1 MLSLIDTMKNK
12 YFIILLTT
20 IFALASCSFTSNS
33 FNESDKDQLLLQL
46 VSYILDE
53 GHYVEKDLD
62 DDFSTKAFDTYI
74 DMIDPYKRYF
84 YNSDINKFKEYEYLI
99 DDQFKNSDLTFF
111 NLTHETLLKRIKESK
126 EIYTELFS
134 SPFNYEVDEVLI
146 VSSDE
151 SFVSTREELKDRW
164 RKTFKYYTLNNLND
178 LLTENDSVKSLVNN
192 NINFNVVIK
201 EYEEKSRNS
210 SLEFCNEIYQY
221 YSDRSRQEWFSDYVN
236 AIVYQFDPHTFYFNA
251 DEKEDFDVDMSG
263 NYAGIGARLQQK
275 MDKISVVELISG
287 GPAWRQNK
295 LEVGDILLKVRQ
307 EDEENSVSIVGMR
320 IKDAVKLIKGP
331 IESSVILTIKK
342 VDGQIVDLKI
352 PRDIVQM
359 EETYAKSS
367 IVERLDSKYGLINLP
382 KFYFDFD
389 DYSERNAASDIKKE
403 IIRLKEEGI
412 EGLILDLRNNGGG
425 GLKPAVDM
433 AGLFIEEG
441 PIVQVQS
448 FEKKKQILKD
458 RDRSIV
464 WDGPLVI
471 LVNELSASSSEI
483 LAAAMQDYKRAII
496 IGSKQT
502 YGKGTVQNVLDLN
515 KMIRSNT
522 NGDMGAFKFTIQKY
536 YRINGGS
543 VQLEGVKSDIV
554 IPNRYS
560 YIDFGEKEQDNPL
573 EWDEITPVEFTPW
586 SSNFDYSSAIQKSKL
601 RIKSNEYL
609 KLIDENAK
617 WIKSIRDIEEFS
629 LNYFNYT
636 DKIKAD
642 ELTSK
647 SFDKLKDFKT
657 NLEFKS
663 LPYEVMLFE
672 KDSTLKLKRTRW
684 HKNLAKD
691 LYIDEALNVLSDLK
705 ISNNNI

>member
-1 MLSLIDTMKNK
+1 MKNK

-33 FNESDKDQLLLQL
+33 SKESDKDQKILQL

-53 GHYVEKDLD
+53 GHYVDKELD
-62 DDFSTKAFDTYI
+62 DEFSSKVFQTYI
-74 DMIDPYKRYF
+74 EMIDPYKRYF
-84 YNSDINKFKEYEYLI
+84 YKSDIDRFKEFEYLI
-99 DDQFKNSDLTFF
+99 DDQFKSSDLTFF

-126 EIYTELFS
+126 EIYTSVFS
-134 SPFNYEVDEVLI
+134 SPFNYKVDEFLTVSTDEDF
-146 VSSDE
+146 VSSK
-151 SFVSTREELKDRW
+151 SELTDRW

-178 LLTENDSVKSLVNN
+178 LLTENDSINSLVKNN
-192 NINFNVVIK
+192 QDFNFIIK
-201 EYEEKSRNS
+201 DFEEKSRAS
-210 SLEFCNEIYQY
+210 SLEFCNEVYQY
-221 YSDRSRQEWFSDYVN
+221 YSDRSRQEWFSEYVN
-236 AIVYQFDPHTFYFNA
+236 SIVYQFDPHTFYFNP
-251 DEKEDFDVDMSG
+251 DDKEDFDVDMSG

-287 GPAWRQNK
+287 GPAWRQNE

-307 EDEENSVSIVGMR
+307 TDQETPVSIVGMR

-342 VDGQIVDLKI
+342 VDGQIVDLQI
-352 PRDIVQM
+352 PRDIVQL

-367 IVERLDSKYGLINLP
+367 IVERSNSKYGLINLP
-382 KFYFDFD
+382 KFYFDFE

-403 IIRLKEEGI
+403 IIRLKEQGI

-448 FEKKKQILKD
+448 FEKKKEILKD

-464 WDGPLVI
+464 WEGPLVI
-471 LVNELSASSSEI
+471 LVNEFSASSSEI
-483 LAAAMQDYKRAII
+483 LAAAMQDYERAII
-496 IGSKQT
+496 IGSNQT
-502 YGKGTVQNVLDLN
+502 YGKGTVQNVVDLN
-515 KMIRSNT
+515 RMIRSNT

-573 EWDEITPVEFTPW
+573 EWDKITPVDYTPW
-586 SSNFDYSSAIQKSKL
+586 TSNFDYPSAIQKSKI
-601 RIKSNEYL
+601 RIESNEYL
-609 KLIDENAK
+609 KLIDSNAK
-617 WIKSIRDIEEFS
+617 WIKTVRDTEDFS
-629 LNYFNYT
+629 LNYFTYS

-642 ELTSK
+642 ELTAK
-647 SFDKLKDFKT
+647 SFDKLKDFNT
-657 NLEFKS
+657 DLEFKS
-663 LPYEVMLFE
+663 LPYEIMLFE
-672 KDSTLKLKRTRW
+672 KDSTLKLKRNRW
-684 HKNLAKD
+684 HKNLSKD
-691 LYIDEALNVLSDLK
+691 LYIDEALNVLTDLK
-705 ISNNNI
+705 ISYNNLD

>member
-1 MLSLIDTMKNK
+1 MKNK

-33 FNESDKDQLLLQL
+33 SKESDKDQKILQL

-53 GHYVEKDLD
+53 GHYVDKELD
-62 DDFSTKAFDTYI
+62 DEFSSKVFQTYI
-74 DMIDPYKRYF
+74 EMIDPYKRYF
-84 YNSDINKFKEYEYLI
+84 YKSDIDRFKEFEYLI
-99 DDQFKNSDLTFF
+99 DDQFKSSDLTFF

-126 EIYTELFS
+126 EIYTSVFS
-134 SPFNYEVDEVLI
+134 SPFNYKVDESLT
-146 VSSDE
+146 
-151 SFVSTREELKDRW
+151 VSTDEDFVTSKSELTDRW

-178 LLTENDSVKSLVNN
+178 LLTENDSINSLVKNN
-192 NINFNVVIK
+192 QDFNFIIK
-201 EYEEKSRNS
+201 DFEEKSRAS
-210 SLEFCNEIYQY
+210 SLELCNEVYQY
-221 YSDRSRQEWFSDYVN
+221 YSDRSRQEWFSEYVN
-236 AIVYQFDPHTFYFNA
+236 SIVYQFDPHTFYFNP
-251 DEKEDFDVDMSG
+251 DDKEDFDVDMSG

-287 GPAWRQNK
+287 GPAWRQNE

-307 EDEENSVSIVGMR
+307 TDQETPVSIVGMR

-342 VDGQIVDLKI
+342 VDGQIVDLQI
-352 PRDIVQM
+352 PRDIVQL

-367 IVERLDSKYGLINLP
+367 IVERSNSKYGLINLP
-382 KFYFDFD
+382 KFYFDFE

-403 IIRLKEEGI
+403 IIRLKEQGI

-448 FEKKKQILKD
+448 FEKKKEILKD

-464 WDGPLVI
+464 WEGPLVI
-471 LVNELSASSSEI
+471 LVNEFSASSSEI
-483 LAAAMQDYKRAII
+483 LAAAMQDYERAII
-496 IGSKQT
+496 IGSNQT
-502 YGKGTVQNVLDLN
+502 YGKGTVQNVVDLN
-515 KMIRSNT
+515 RMIRSNT

-573 EWDEITPVEFTPW
+573 EWDKITPVDYTPW
-586 SSNFDYSSAIQKSKL
+586 TSNFDYSSAIQKSKI
-601 RIKSNEYL
+601 RIESNEYL
-609 KLIDENAK
+609 KLIDSNAK
-617 WIKSIRDIEEFS
+617 WIKTVRDTEDFS
-629 LNYFNYT
+629 LNYFTYS

-642 ELTSK
+642 ELTAK
-647 SFDKLKDFKT
+647 SFDKLKDFNT
-657 NLEFKS
+657 DLEFKS
-663 LPYEVMLFE
+663 LPYEIMLFE
-672 KDSTLKLKRTRW
+672 KDSTLKLKRNRW
-684 HKNLAKD
+684 HKNLSKD
-691 LYIDEALNVLSDLK
+691 LYIDEALNVLTDLK
-705 ISNNNI
+705 ISYNNLD

>member
-1 MLSLIDTMKNK
+1 MKNK

-33 FNESDKDQLLLQL
+33 FNESNKDQLLLQL

-111 NLTHETLLKRIKESK
+111 NITHETLLKRIKESK

-178 LLTENDSVKSLVNN
+178 LLTENDSVKSLVIN

-275 MDKISVVELISG
+275 TDKISVVELISG

-515 KMIRSNT
+515 RMIRSNT

-601 RIKSNEYL
+601 RIESNVYL
-609 KLIDENAK
+609 KLIDDNAK
-617 WIKSIRDIEEFS
+617 WIKSIRDTEEFS
-629 LNYFNYT
+629 LNYFNYS
-636 DKIKAD
+636 DKNKAD
-642 ELTSK
+642 ELT
-647 SFDKLKDFKT
+647 
-657 NLEFKS
+657 
-663 LPYEVMLFE
+663 
-672 KDSTLKLKRTRW
+672 
-684 HKNLAKD
+684 
-691 LYIDEALNVLSDLK
+691 
-705 ISNNNI
+705 

>member
-1 MLSLIDTMKNK
+1 MKNK

-33 FNESDKDQLLLQL
+33 SKESDKDQLLLQL

-53 GHYVEKDLD
+53 GHYVDKELD
-62 DDFSTKAFDTYI
+62 DEFSSKAFQTYI
-74 DMIDPYKRYF
+74 EMIDPYKRYF
-84 YNSDINKFKEYEYLI
+84 YKSDIERFKEFEYLI
-99 DDQFKNSDLTFF
+99 DDQFKSSDLTFF
-111 NLTHETLLKRIKESK
+111 DLTHETLLKRIKESK
-126 EIYTELFS
+126 EIYTSVFS
-134 SPFNYEVDEVLI
+134 SPFNYKVDEFLT
-146 VSSDE
+146 VSTDE
-151 SFVSTREELKDRW
+151 DFVSTKSELTDRW

-178 LLTENDSVKSLVNN
+178 LLTENDSINLLVKNN
-192 NINFNVVIK
+192 QDFNFIIK
-201 EYEEKSRNS
+201 DFEEKSRAS
-210 SLEFCNEIYQY
+210 TLEFCNEIYQY
-221 YSDRSRQEWFSDYVN
+221 YSDRSRQEWFSEYVN
-236 AIVYQFDPHTFYFNA
+236 SIVYQFDPHTFYFNP
-251 DEKEDFDVDMSG
+251 DDKEDFDVDMSG

-287 GPAWRQNK
+287 GPAWRQNE

-307 EDEENSVSIVGMR
+307 TDQEIPVSIVGMR

-342 VDGQIVDLKI
+342 VDGQIIDLQI
-352 PRDIVQM
+352 PRDIVQL

-367 IVERLDSKYGLINLP
+367 IVERSNSKYGLINLP
-382 KFYFDFD
+382 KFYFDFE

-403 IIRLKEEGI
+403 IIRLKEQGI

-448 FEKKKQILKD
+448 FEKKKEILKD

-464 WDGPLVI
+464 WEGPLVI
-471 LVNELSASSSEI
+471 LVNEFSASSSEI

-496 IGSKQT
+496 IGSNQT
-502 YGKGTVQNVLDLN
+502 YGKGTVQNVVDLN
-515 KMIRSNT
+515 RMIRSNT

-573 EWDEITPVEFTPW
+573 EWDKITPVDYTPW
-586 SSNFDYSSAIQKSKL
+586 TSNFDYSSAIQKSKI
-601 RIKSNEYL
+601 RIESNEYL
-609 KLIDENAK
+609 KLIDSNAK
-617 WIKSIRDIEEFS
+617 WIKTVRDTEDFS
-629 LNYFNYT
+629 LNYFTYN

-642 ELTSK
+642 ELTAK
-647 SFDKLKDFKT
+647 SFDKLKDFNT
-657 NLEFKS
+657 DLEFKS
-663 LPYEVMLFE
+663 LPYEIMLFE
-672 KDSTLKLKRTRW
+672 KDSTLKLKRNRW
-684 HKNLAKD
+684 HKNLSKD
-691 LYIDEALNVLSDLK
+691 LYIDEALNVVTDLK
-705 ISNNNI
+705 ISYNNLD

>member
-1 MLSLIDTMKNK
+1 MKNK

-178 LLTENDSVKSLVNN
+178 LLTENDSVKSLVINN
-192 NINFNVVIK
+192 MNFNVVIK

-515 KMIRSNT
+515 RMIRSNT

-609 KLIDENAK
+609 KLIDDNAK
-617 WIKSIRDIEEFS
+617 WIKSIRDTEEFS

>member
-1 MLSLIDTMKNK
+1 MKNK

-33 FNESDKDQLLLQL
+33 FNESDSDKDQLLLQL

-62 DDFSTKAFDTYI
+62 DDFSSNAFETYI

-84 YNSDINKFKEYEYLI
+84 YKSDIKKFKEYEYLI
-99 DDQFKNSDLTFF
+99 DDQFKNSEITFF
-111 NLTHETLLKRIKESK
+111 NLTNEILLKRINESK
-126 EIYTELFS
+126 EIYTEVFS
-134 SPFNYEVDEVLI
+134 SPFNYELDEVLI
-146 VSSDE
+146 VSTDE
-151 SFVSTREELKDRW
+151 NFVSTRAELKDRW

-178 LLTENDSVKSLVNN
+178 LLSENDSLKSS
-192 NINFNVVIK
+192 IKSDKDFSFVIK
-201 EYEEKSRNS
+201 EFEEKSRKS

-236 AIVYQFDPHTFYFNA
+236 SLVYQFDPHTFYFNP
-251 DEKEDFDVDMSG
+251 DEKDDFDVDMSG

-331 IESSVILTIKK
+331 IESSVVLTIKK
-342 VDGQIVDLKI
+342 VDGQIIDLKI

-367 IVERLDSKYGLINLP
+367 IVERFDSKYGLINLP

-425 GLKPAVDM
+425 GLKPAIDM

-448 FEKKKQILKD
+448 FEKKKEILKD

-496 IGSKQT
+496 IGSNQT
-502 YGKGTVQNVLDLN
+502 YGKGTVQNVVDLN
-515 KMIRSNT
+515 RMIRSNT

-554 IPNRYS
+554 IPNRYT

-573 EWDEITPVEFTPW
+573 EWDEITPVEYTPW
-586 SSNFDYSSAIQKSKL
+586 INNFDYSSAIQKSKL
-601 RIKSNEYL
+601 RIESNEYL

-617 WIKSIRDIEEFS
+617 WIKSIRDTEEFS

-636 DKIKAD
+636 DKIEAD

-647 SFDKLKDFKT
+647 VFDKLKDFKT

-663 LPYEVMLFE
+663 LPYEVVLFE

-691 LYIDEALNVLSDLK
+691 LYIDEALNVLGDLK
-705 ISNNNI
+705 ISNNN

>member
-1 MLSLIDTMKNK
+1 MKNK

-178 LLTENDSVKSLVNN
+178 LLTENDSVKSLVIN

-275 MDKISVVELISG
+275 TDKISVVELISG

-515 KMIRSNT
+515 RMIRSNT

-609 KLIDENAK
+609 KLIDDNAK
-617 WIKSIRDIEEFS
+617 WIKSIRDTEEFS

>member
-1 MLSLIDTMKNK
+1 MKNK

-33 FNESDKDQLLLQL
+33 SKESDKDQKILQL

-53 GHYVEKDLD
+53 GHYVDKELD
-62 DDFSTKAFDTYI
+62 DEFSSKVFQTYI
-74 DMIDPYKRYF
+74 EMIDPYKRYF
-84 YNSDINKFKEYEYLI
+84 YKSDIDRFKEFEYLI
-99 DDQFKNSDLTFF
+99 DDQFKSSDLTFF

-126 EIYTELFS
+126 EIYTSVFS
-134 SPFNYEVDEVLI
+134 SPFNYKVDESLTVSTDEDF
-146 VSSDE
+146 VSSK
-151 SFVSTREELKDRW
+151 SELTDRW

-178 LLTENDSVKSLVNN
+178 LLTENDSINSLVKNN
-192 NINFNVVIK
+192 QDFNFIIK
-201 EYEEKSRNS
+201 DFEEKSRAS
-210 SLEFCNEIYQY
+210 SLELCNEVYQY
-221 YSDRSRQEWFSDYVN
+221 YSDRSRQEWFSEYVN
-236 AIVYQFDPHTFYFNA
+236 SIVYQFDPHTFYFNP
-251 DEKEDFDVDMSG
+251 DDKEDFDVDMSG

-287 GPAWRQNK
+287 GPAWRQNE
-295 LEVGDILLKVRQ
+295 LEVGDVLLKVRQ
-307 EDEENSVSIVGMR
+307 TDQETPVSIVGMR

-342 VDGQIVDLKI
+342 VDGQIVDLQI
-352 PRDIVQM
+352 PRDIVQL

-367 IVERLDSKYGLINLP
+367 IVERSNSKYGLINLP
-382 KFYFDFD
+382 KFYFDFE

-403 IIRLKEEGI
+403 IIRLKEQGI

-448 FEKKKQILKD
+448 FEKKKEILKD

-464 WDGPLVI
+464 WEGPLVI
-471 LVNELSASSSEI
+471 LVNEFSASSSEI
-483 LAAAMQDYKRAII
+483 LAAAMQDYERAII
-496 IGSKQT
+496 IGSNQT
-502 YGKGTVQNVLDLN
+502 YGKGTVQNVVDLN
-515 KMIRSNT
+515 RMIRSNT

-573 EWDEITPVEFTPW
+573 EWDKITPVDYIPW
-586 SSNFDYSSAIQKSKL
+586 TSNFDYSSAIQKSKI

-609 KLIDENAK
+609 KLIDSNAK
-617 WIKSIRDIEEFS
+617 WIKTVRDTEDFS
-629 LNYFNYT
+629 LNYFTYS

-642 ELTSK
+642 ELTAK
-647 SFDKLKDFKT
+647 SFDKLKDFNT
-657 NLEFKS
+657 DLEFKS
-663 LPYEVMLFE
+663 LPYEIMLFE
-672 KDSTLKLKRTRW
+672 KDSTLKLKRNRW
-684 HKNLAKD
+684 HKNLSKD
-691 LYIDEALNVLSDLK
+691 LYIDEALNVLTDLK
-705 ISNNNI
+705 ISYNNLD

>member
-1 MLSLIDTMKNK
+1 MKNK
-12 YFIILLTT
+12 YFILLLTT

-46 VSYILDE
+46 VSYILEE

-62 DDFSTKAFDTYI
+62 DDFSSKAFDTYI

-84 YNSDINKFKEYEYLI
+84 YKSDINKFKEYEYLI

-111 NLTHETLLKRIKESK
+111 NLTHETLLKRINESK
-126 EIYTELFS
+126 DIYTELFS
-134 SPFNYEVDEVLI
+134 SPFNYEIDEVLI
-146 VSSDE
+146 VSTDE
-151 SFVSTREELKDRW
+151 NFVSTRAELKDRW
-164 RKTFKYYTLNNLND
+164 RRTFKYYTLNNLND

-192 NINFNVVIK
+192 NINFNFVIK
-201 EYEEKSRNS
+201 EFEEKSRNS
-210 SLEFCNEIYQY
+210 SLEFCNEVYQY
-221 YSDRSRQEWFSDYVN
+221 YTDRSRQEWFSDYVN

-342 VDGQIVDLKI
+342 VDGQIIDLKI

-448 FEKKKQILKD
+448 FEKKKEILKD

-471 LVNELSASSSEI
+471 LVNEFSASSSEI

-515 KMIRSNT
+515 RMIRSNT

-573 EWDEITPVEFTPW
+573 EWDEITPVDFTTW

-601 RIKSNEYL
+601 RIESNVYL
-609 KLIDENAK
+609 KLIDDNAK
-617 WIKSIRDIEEFS
+617 WIKSIRDTEEFS
-629 LNYFNYT
+629 LNYFNYS

-647 SFDKLKDFKT
+647 SFDKLKEFKT

-663 LPYEVMLFE
+663 LPYEVLLFE

>member
-1 MLSLIDTMKNK
+1 MKNK

-33 FNESDKDQLLLQL
+33 SKESDKDQKILQL

-53 GHYVEKDLD
+53 GHYVDKELD
-62 DDFSTKAFDTYI
+62 DEFSSKVFQTYI
-74 DMIDPYKRYF
+74 EMIDPYKRYF
-84 YNSDINKFKEYEYLI
+84 YKSDIDRFKEFEYLI
-99 DDQFKNSDLTFF
+99 DDQFKSSDLTFF

-126 EIYTELFS
+126 EIYTSVFS
-134 SPFNYEVDEVLI
+134 SPFNYRVDESLT

-151 SFVSTREELKDRW
+151 DFVSSKSELTDRW

-178 LLTENDSVKSLVNN
+178 LLTENDSINSLVKNN
-192 NINFNVVIK
+192 QDFNFIIK
-201 EYEEKSRNS
+201 DFEEKSRAS
-210 SLEFCNEIYQY
+210 SLEFCNEVYQY
-221 YSDRSRQEWFSDYVN
+221 YSDRSRQEWFSEYVN
-236 AIVYQFDPHTFYFNA
+236 SIVYQFDPHTFYFNP
-251 DEKEDFDVDMSG
+251 DDKEDFDVDMSG

-287 GPAWRQNK
+287 GPAWRQNE
-295 LEVGDILLKVRQ
+295 LEVGDVLLKVRQ
-307 EDEENSVSIVGMR
+307 TDQETPVSIVGMR

-342 VDGQIVDLKI
+342 VDGQIVDLQI
-352 PRDIVQM
+352 PRDIVQL

-367 IVERLDSKYGLINLP
+367 IVERSNSKYGLINLP
-382 KFYFDFD
+382 KFYFDFE

-403 IIRLKEEGI
+403 IIRLKEQGI

-448 FEKKKQILKD
+448 FEKKKEILKD

-464 WDGPLVI
+464 WEGPLVI
-471 LVNELSASSSEI
+471 LVNEFSASSSEI
-483 LAAAMQDYKRAII
+483 LAAAMQDYERAII
-496 IGSKQT
+496 IGSNQT
-502 YGKGTVQNVLDLN
+502 YGKGTVQNVVDLN
-515 KMIRSNT
+515 RMIRSNT

-573 EWDEITPVEFTPW
+573 EWDKITPVDYTPW
-586 SSNFDYSSAIQKSKL
+586 TSNFDYSSAIQKSKI
-601 RIKSNEYL
+601 RIESNEYL
-609 KLIDENAK
+609 KLIDSNAK
-617 WIKSIRDIEEFS
+617 WIKTVRDTEDFS
-629 LNYFNYT
+629 LNYFTYS

-642 ELTSK
+642 ELTAK
-647 SFDKLKDFKT
+647 SFDKLKDFNT
-657 NLEFKS
+657 DLEFKS
-663 LPYEVMLFE
+663 LPYEIMLFE
-672 KDSTLKLKRTRW
+672 KDSTLKLKRNRW
-684 HKNLAKD
+684 HKNLSKD
-691 LYIDEALNVLSDLK
+691 LYIDEALNVLTDLK
-705 ISNNNI
+705 ISYNNLD

>member
-1 MLSLIDTMKNK
+1 MTNK

-33 FNESDKDQLLLQL
+33 SKESDKDQLLLQL
-46 VSYILDE
+46 VSYILEE

-62 DDFSTKAFDTYI
+62 DNFSTKAFHTYI

-84 YNSDINKFKEYEYLI
+84 YKSDIEKFKEFEYLI
-99 DDQFKNSDLTFF
+99 DDHFKNADLTFF
-111 NLTHETLLKRIKESK
+111 NLTYETLVKRISESK
-126 EIYTELFS
+126 EIYTGVFN
-134 SPFNYEVDEVLI
+134 SPFNYKIDEVLVVNDSI
-146 VSSDE
+146 DFVDDE
-151 SFVSTREELKDRW
+151 SKMKDRW

-178 LLTENDSVKSLVNN
+178 LLSENDSLKSLLKNN
-192 NINFNVVIK
+192 KDFDSTIK
-201 EYEEKSRNS
+201 PFKLKSRNS
-210 SLEFCNEIYQY
+210 SLEFCDDVYQY
-221 YSDRSRQEWFSDYVN
+221 YSDRSRQEWFSIYVN
-236 AIVYQFDPHTFYFNA
+236 SLVYQFDPHTSYFNP
-251 DEKEDFDVDMSG
+251 DDKEDFDVDMSG

-295 LEVGDILLKVRQ
+295 LEVGDVLLKVRQ
-307 EDEENSVSIVGMR
+307 TDEENPVSIVGMR

-342 VDGQIVDLKI
+342 VDGQITELKI
-352 PRDIVQM
+352 PRDIVQL

-367 IVERLDSKYGLINLP
+367 IVESSNSKYGLINLP
-382 KFYFDFD
+382 KFYFDFE

-403 IIRLKEEGI
+403 IIRLKEEGM

-433 AGLFIEEG
+433 AGLFIEDG

-448 FEKKKQILKD
+448 FEKKKEILKD

-496 IGSKQT
+496 IGSTQT

-515 KMIRSNT
+515 RMIKSNT

-543 VQLEGVKSDIV
+543 VQLEGVKSDVV

-573 EWDEITPVEFTPW
+573 EWDKITAVEYTPW
-586 SSNFDYSSAIQKSKL
+586 VSNFDYSSAIEKSKL
-601 RIKSNEYL
+601 RIESNEYL
-609 KLIDENAK
+609 KLIDDNAK
-617 WIKSIRDIEEFS
+617 WIKSIRDNEEFT
-629 LNYFNYT
+629 LNYFTYI
-636 DKIKAD
+636 DKIKED
-642 ELTSK
+642 ELTAK
-647 SFDKLKDFKT
+647 NFEKLKDFKT
-657 NLEFKS
+657 DLEFKS
-663 LPYEVMLFE
+663 LPYEINLFE
-672 KDSTLKLKRTRW
+672 KDSTLELKRNRW

-691 LYIDEALNVLSDLK
+691 LYIEEALNVLNDLK
-705 ISNNNI
+705 ISYNN

>member
-1 MLSLIDTMKNK
+1 MTNK
-12 YFIILLTT
+12 YIIILLTT

-33 FNESDKDQLLLQL
+33 SKESDKDQLLLQL

-53 GHYVEKDLD
+53 GHYVEKELD
-62 DDFSTKAFDTYI
+62 DDFSSKAFYTYI
-74 DMIDPYKRYF
+74 DMIDPYKRYL
-84 YNSDINKFKEYEYLI
+84 YKSDIEKFKEYEYLL
-99 DDQFKNSDLTFF
+99 DDHFKNADLTFF
-111 NLTHETLLKRIKESK
+111 NLTHETLIKRIDESK
-126 EIYTELFS
+126 EIYTDIFN
-134 SPFNYEVDEVLI
+134 SPFNYKIDEVLVVNDSI
-146 VSSDE
+146 E
-151 SFVSTREELKDRW
+151 FVEDLSEMKDRW

-178 LLTENDSVKSLVNN
+178 LLSENDSIKALLKNN
-192 NINFNVVIK
+192 KDFDTTIEPFK
-201 EYEEKSRNS
+201 EKSRNS
-210 SLEFCNEIYQY
+210 SLEFCNDVYQY
-221 YSDRSRQEWFSDYVN
+221 YSDRSRQEWFSIYVN
-236 AIVYQFDPHTFYFNA
+236 SLVYQFDPHTSYFNP
-251 DEKEDFDVDMSG
+251 DDKDDFDVDMSG

-295 LEVGDILLKVRQ
+295 LEVGDVLLKVRQ
-307 EDEENSVSIVGMR
+307 TDEENPVSIVGMR

-342 VDGQIVDLKI
+342 VDGQITELKI
-352 PRDIVQM
+352 PRDIVQL

-367 IVERLDSKYGLINLP
+367 IVERFNSKYGLINLP
-382 KFYFDFD
+382 KFYFDFE

-403 IIRLKEEGI
+403 IIRLKDEGI

-433 AGLFIEEG
+433 AGLFIEDG

-448 FEKKKQILKD
+448 FEKRKEILKD

-496 IGSKQT
+496 IGSTQT

-515 KMIRSNT
+515 RMIKANT

-543 VQLEGVKSDIV
+543 VQLEGVKSDVV

-573 EWDEITPVEFTPW
+573 EWDKIKAVEYTPW
-586 SSNFDYSSAIQKSKL
+586 SSNFDYSSAIEKSKL

-609 KLIDENAK
+609 KLIDDNAK
-617 WIKSIRDIEEFS
+617 WIKSVRDNQEFT
-629 LNYFNYT
+629 LNYFDYI
-636 DKIKAD
+636 DKIKED
-642 ELTSK
+642 ELTAK
-647 SFDKLKDFKT
+647 SFDKLKEFKT

-663 LPYEVMLFE
+663 LPYEINLFE
-672 KDSTLKLKRTRW
+672 KDSTLELKRNRW

-691 LYIDEALNVLSDLK
+691 LYIEEALNVLNDLK
-705 ISNNNI
+705 ISYNN

>member
-1 MLSLIDTMKNK
+1 MKNK

-33 FNESDKDQLLLQL
+33 SKESDKDQKILQL

-53 GHYVEKDLD
+53 GHYVDKELD
-62 DDFSTKAFDTYI
+62 DEFSSKVFQTYI
-74 DMIDPYKRYF
+74 EMIDPYKRYF
-84 YNSDINKFKEYEYLI
+84 YKSDIDRFKEFEYLI
-99 DDQFKNSDLTFF
+99 DDQFKSSDLTFF

-126 EIYTELFS
+126 EIYTSVFS
-134 SPFNYEVDEVLI
+134 SPFNYRVDESLTVSTDEDF
-146 VSSDE
+146 VSSK
-151 SFVSTREELKDRW
+151 SELTDRW

-178 LLTENDSVKSLVNN
+178 LLTENDSINSLVKNN
-192 NINFNVVIK
+192 QDFNFIIK
-201 EYEEKSRNS
+201 DFEEKSRAS
-210 SLEFCNEIYQY
+210 SLELCNEVYQY
-221 YSDRSRQEWFSDYVN
+221 YSDRSRQEWFSEYVN
-236 AIVYQFDPHTFYFNA
+236 SIVYQFDPHTFYFNP
-251 DEKEDFDVDMSG
+251 DDKEDFDVDMSG

-287 GPAWRQNK
+287 GPAWRQNE
-295 LEVGDILLKVRQ
+295 LEVGDVLLKVRQ
-307 EDEENSVSIVGMR
+307 TDQETPVSIVGMR

-342 VDGQIVDLKI
+342 VDGQIVDLQI
-352 PRDIVQM
+352 PRDIVQL

-367 IVERLDSKYGLINLP
+367 IVERSNSKYGLINLP
-382 KFYFDFD
+382 KFYFDFE

-403 IIRLKEEGI
+403 IIRLKEQGI

-448 FEKKKQILKD
+448 FEKKKEILKD

-464 WDGPLVI
+464 WEGPLVI
-471 LVNELSASSSEI
+471 LVNEFSASSSEI
-483 LAAAMQDYKRAII
+483 LAAAMQDYERAII
-496 IGSKQT
+496 IGSNQT
-502 YGKGTVQNVLDLN
+502 YGKGTVQNVVDLN
-515 KMIRSNT
+515 RMIRSNT

-573 EWDEITPVEFTPW
+573 EWDKITPVDYTPW
-586 SSNFDYSSAIQKSKL
+586 TSNFDYSSAIQKSKI
-601 RIKSNEYL
+601 RIESNEYL
-609 KLIDENAK
+609 KLIDSNAK
-617 WIKSIRDIEEFS
+617 WIKTVRDTEDFS
-629 LNYFNYT
+629 LNYFTYS

-642 ELTSK
+642 ELTAK
-647 SFDKLKDFKT
+647 SFDKLKDFNT
-657 NLEFKS
+657 DLEFKS
-663 LPYEVMLFE
+663 LPYEIMLFE
-672 KDSTLKLKRTRW
+672 KDSTLKLKRNRW
-684 HKNLAKD
+684 HKNLSKD
-691 LYIDEALNVLSDLK
+691 LYIDEALNVLTDLK
-705 ISNNNI
+705 ISYNNLD

>member
-1 MLSLIDTMKNK
+1 MKNK

-111 NLTHETLLKRIKESK
+111 NITHETLLKRIKESK

-178 LLTENDSVKSLVNN
+178 LLTENDSVKSLVIN

-515 KMIRSNT
+515 RMIRSNT

-609 KLIDENAK
+609 KLIDDNAK
-617 WIKSIRDIEEFS
+617 WIKSIRDTEEFS

>member
-1 MLSLIDTMKNK
+1 MKNK

-33 FNESDKDQLLLQL
+33 SKESDKDQKILQL

-53 GHYVEKDLD
+53 GHYVDKELD
-62 DDFSTKAFDTYI
+62 DEFSSKVFQTYI
-74 DMIDPYKRYF
+74 EMIDPYKRYF
-84 YNSDINKFKEYEYLI
+84 YKSDIDRFKEFEYLI
-99 DDQFKNSDLTFF
+99 DDQFKSSDLTFF

-126 EIYTELFS
+126 EIYTSVFS
-134 SPFNYEVDEVLI
+134 SPFNYKVDEFLTVSNDEDF
-146 VSSDE
+146 VSSK
-151 SFVSTREELKDRW
+151 SELTDRW

-178 LLTENDSVKSLVNN
+178 LLTENDSINSLVKNN
-192 NINFNVVIK
+192 QDFNFIIK
-201 EYEEKSRNS
+201 DFEEKSRAS
-210 SLEFCNEIYQY
+210 SLEFCNEVYQY
-221 YSDRSRQEWFSDYVN
+221 YSDRSRQEWFSEYVN
-236 AIVYQFDPHTFYFNA
+236 SIVYQFDPHTFYFNP
-251 DEKEDFDVDMSG
+251 DDKEDFDVDMSG

-287 GPAWRQNK
+287 GPAWRQNE

-307 EDEENSVSIVGMR
+307 TDQETPVSIVGMR

-342 VDGQIVDLKI
+342 VDGQIVDLQI
-352 PRDIVQM
+352 PRDIVQL

-367 IVERLDSKYGLINLP
+367 IVERSNSKYGLINLP
-382 KFYFDFD
+382 KFYFDFE

-403 IIRLKEEGI
+403 IIRLKEQGI

-448 FEKKKQILKD
+448 FEKKKEILKD

-464 WDGPLVI
+464 WEGPLVI
-471 LVNELSASSSEI
+471 LVNEFSASSSEI
-483 LAAAMQDYKRAII
+483 LAAAMQDYERAII
-496 IGSKQT
+496 IGSNQT
-502 YGKGTVQNVLDLN
+502 YGKGTVQNVVDLN
-515 KMIRSNT
+515 RMIRSNT

-573 EWDEITPVEFTPW
+573 EWDKITPVDYTPW
-586 SSNFDYSSAIQKSKL
+586 TSNFDYSSAIQKSKI
-601 RIKSNEYL
+601 RIESNEYL
-609 KLIDENAK
+609 KLIDSNAK
-617 WIKSIRDIEEFS
+617 WIKTVRDTEDFS
-629 LNYFNYT
+629 LNYFTYS

-642 ELTSK
+642 ELTAK
-647 SFDKLKDFKT
+647 SFDKLKDFNT
-657 NLEFKS
+657 DLEFKS
-663 LPYEVMLFE
+663 LPYEIMLFE
-672 KDSTLKLKRTRW
+672 KDSTLKLKRNRW
-684 HKNLAKD
+684 HKNLSKD
-691 LYIDEALNVLSDLK
+691 LYIDEALNVLTDLK
-705 ISNNNI
+705 ISYNNLD

>member
-1 MLSLIDTMKNK
+1 MKNK

-33 FNESDKDQLLLQL
+33 SKESDKDQKILQL

-53 GHYVEKDLD
+53 GHYVDKELD
-62 DDFSTKAFDTYI
+62 DEFSSKVFQTYI
-74 DMIDPYKRYF
+74 EMIDPYKRYF
-84 YNSDINKFKEYEYLI
+84 YKSDIDRFKEFEYLI
-99 DDQFKNSDLTFF
+99 DDQFKSSDLTFF

-126 EIYTELFS
+126 EIYTSVFS
-134 SPFNYEVDEVLI
+134 SPFNYKVDESLTVSTDEDF
-146 VSSDE
+146 VSSK
-151 SFVSTREELKDRW
+151 SELTDRW

-178 LLTENDSVKSLVNN
+178 LLTENDSINSLVKNN
-192 NINFNVVIK
+192 QDFNFIIK
-201 EYEEKSRNS
+201 DFEEKSRAS
-210 SLEFCNEIYQY
+210 SLEFCNEVYQY
-221 YSDRSRQEWFSDYVN
+221 YSDRSRQEWFSEYVN
-236 AIVYQFDPHTFYFNA
+236 SIVYQFDPHTFYFNP
-251 DEKEDFDVDMSG
+251 DDKEDFDVDMSG

-287 GPAWRQNK
+287 GPAWRQNE
-295 LEVGDILLKVRQ
+295 LEVGDVLLKVRQ
-307 EDEENSVSIVGMR
+307 TDQETPVSIVGMR

-342 VDGQIVDLKI
+342 VDGQIVDLQI
-352 PRDIVQM
+352 PRDIVQL

-367 IVERLDSKYGLINLP
+367 IVERSNSKYGLINLP
-382 KFYFDFD
+382 KFYFDFE

-403 IIRLKEEGI
+403 IIRLKEQGI

-448 FEKKKQILKD
+448 FEKKKEILKD

-464 WDGPLVI
+464 WEGPLVI
-471 LVNELSASSSEI
+471 LVNEFSASSSEI
-483 LAAAMQDYKRAII
+483 LAAAMQDYERAII
-496 IGSKQT
+496 IGSNQT
-502 YGKGTVQNVLDLN
+502 YGKGTVQNVVDLN
-515 KMIRSNT
+515 RMIRSNT

-573 EWDEITPVEFTPW
+573 EWDKITPVDYTPW
-586 SSNFDYSSAIQKSKL
+586 TSNFDYSSAIQKSKI
-601 RIKSNEYL
+601 RIESNEYL
-609 KLIDENAK
+609 KLIDSNAK
-617 WIKSIRDIEEFS
+617 WIKTVRDTEDFS
-629 LNYFNYT
+629 LNYFTYN

-642 ELTSK
+642 ELTAK
-647 SFDKLKDFKT
+647 SFDKLKDFNT
-657 NLEFKS
+657 DLEFKS
-663 LPYEVMLFE
+663 LPYEIMLFE
-672 KDSTLKLKRTRW
+672 KDSTLKLKRNRW
-684 HKNLAKD
+684 HKNLSKD
-691 LYIDEALNVLSDLK
+691 LYIDEALNVLTDLK
-705 ISNNNI
+705 ISYNNLD

>member
-1 MLSLIDTMKNK
+1 MKNK

-178 LLTENDSVKSLVNN
+178 LLTENDSVKSLVIN

-515 KMIRSNT
+515 RMIRSNT

-586 SSNFDYSSAIQKSKL
+586 SSNFDYSSEIQKSKL

-609 KLIDENAK
+609 KLIDDNAK
-617 WIKSIRDIEEFS
+617 WIKSIRDTEEFS

>member
-1 MLSLIDTMKNK
+1 MSLNQAMKNK
-12 YFIILLTT
+12 YIIILLTT

-33 FNESDKDQLLLQL
+33 SKESDKDQLLLQL

-53 GHYVEKDLD
+53 GHYVEKELD
-62 DDFSTKAFDTYI
+62 DDFSSKAFYTYI
-74 DMIDPYKRYF
+74 DMIDPYKRYL
-84 YNSDINKFKEYEYLI
+84 YKSDIEKFKEYEYLL
-99 DDQFKNSDLTFF
+99 DDHFKNADLTFF
-111 NLTHETLLKRIKESK
+111 NLTHETLIKRIDESK
-126 EIYTELFS
+126 EIYTDIFN
-134 SPFNYEVDEVLI
+134 SPFNYKIDEVLVVNDSI
-146 VSSDE
+146 D
-151 SFVSTREELKDRW
+151 FVEDLLEMKDRW

-178 LLTENDSVKSLVNN
+178 LLSENDSIKALLKNN
-192 NINFNVVIK
+192 KDFDTTIEPFK
-201 EYEEKSRNS
+201 EKSRNS
-210 SLEFCNEIYQY
+210 SLEFCNDVYQY
-221 YSDRSRQEWFSDYVN
+221 YSDRSRQEWFSIYVN
-236 AIVYQFDPHTFYFNA
+236 SLVYQFDPHTSYFNP
-251 DEKEDFDVDMSG
+251 DDKDDFDVDMSG

-295 LEVGDILLKVRQ
+295 LEVGDVLLKVRQ
-307 EDEENSVSIVGMR
+307 TDEENPVSIVGMR

-342 VDGQIVDLKI
+342 VDGQITELKI
-352 PRDIVQM
+352 PRDIVQL

-367 IVERLDSKYGLINLP
+367 IVERFNSKYGLINLP
-382 KFYFDFD
+382 KFYFDFE

-403 IIRLKEEGI
+403 IIRLKDEGI

-433 AGLFIEEG
+433 AGLFIEDG

-448 FEKKKQILKD
+448 FEKRKEILKD

-496 IGSKQT
+496 IGSTQT

-515 KMIRSNT
+515 RMIKANT

-543 VQLEGVKSDIV
+543 VQLEGVKSDVV

-573 EWDEITPVEFTPW
+573 KWDKITAVEYTPW
-586 SSNFDYSSAIQKSKL
+586 SSNFDYSSAIEKSKL

-609 KLIDENAK
+609 KLIDDNAK
-617 WIKSIRDIEEFS
+617 WIKSVRDNQEFT
-629 LNYFNYT
+629 LNYFDYI
-636 DKIKAD
+636 DKIKED
-642 ELTSK
+642 ELTAK
-647 SFDKLKDFKT
+647 SFDKLKEFKT

-663 LPYEVMLFE
+663 LPYEINLFE
-672 KDSTLKLKRTRW
+672 KDSTLELKRNRW

-691 LYIDEALNVLSDLK
+691 LYIEEALNVLNDLK
-705 ISNNNI
+705 ISYNN

>member
-1 MLSLIDTMKNK
+1 MKNK

-33 FNESDKDQLLLQL
+33 SKESDKDQKILQL

-53 GHYVEKDLD
+53 GHYVDKELD
-62 DDFSTKAFDTYI
+62 DEFSSKVFQTYI
-74 DMIDPYKRYF
+74 EMIDPYKRYF
-84 YNSDINKFKEYEYLI
+84 YKSDIDRFKEFEYLI
-99 DDQFKNSDLTFF
+99 DDQFKSSDLTFF

-126 EIYTELFS
+126 EIYTSVFS
-134 SPFNYEVDEVLI
+134 SPFNYKVDESLTVSTDEDF
-146 VSSDE
+146 VSSK
-151 SFVSTREELKDRW
+151 SELTDRW

-178 LLTENDSVKSLVNN
+178 LLTENDSINSLVKNN
-192 NINFNVVIK
+192 QDFNFIIK
-201 EYEEKSRNS
+201 DFEEKSRAS
-210 SLEFCNEIYQY
+210 SLELCNEVYQY
-221 YSDRSRQEWFSDYVN
+221 YSDRSRQEWFSEYVN
-236 AIVYQFDPHTFYFNA
+236 SIVYQFDPHTFYFNP
-251 DEKEDFDVDMSG
+251 DDKEDFDVDMSG

-287 GPAWRQNK
+287 GPAWRQNE

-307 EDEENSVSIVGMR
+307 TDQETPVSIVGMR

-342 VDGQIVDLKI
+342 VDGQIVDLQI
-352 PRDIVQM
+352 PRDIVQL

-367 IVERLDSKYGLINLP
+367 IVERSNSKYGLINLP
-382 KFYFDFD
+382 KFYFDFE

-403 IIRLKEEGI
+403 IIRLKEQGI

-448 FEKKKQILKD
+448 FEKKKEILKD

-464 WDGPLVI
+464 WEGPLVI
-471 LVNELSASSSEI
+471 LVNEFSASSSEI
-483 LAAAMQDYKRAII
+483 LAAAMQDYERAII
-496 IGSKQT
+496 IGSNQT
-502 YGKGTVQNVLDLN
+502 YGKGTVQNVVDLN
-515 KMIRSNT
+515 RMIRSNT

-573 EWDEITPVEFTPW
+573 EWDKITPVDYIPW
-586 SSNFDYSSAIQKSKL
+586 TSNFDYSSAIQKSKI

-609 KLIDENAK
+609 KLIDSNAK
-617 WIKSIRDIEEFS
+617 WIKTVRDTEDFS
-629 LNYFNYT
+629 LNYFTYS

-642 ELTSK
+642 ELTAK
-647 SFDKLKDFKT
+647 SFDKLKDFNT
-657 NLEFKS
+657 DLEFKS
-663 LPYEVMLFE
+663 LPYEIMLFE
-672 KDSTLKLKRTRW
+672 KDSTLKLKRNRW
-684 HKNLAKD
+684 HKNLSKD
-691 LYIDEALNVLSDLK
+691 LYIDEALNVLTDLK
-705 ISNNNI
+705 ISYNNLD

>member
-1 MLSLIDTMKNK
+1 MKNK

-33 FNESDKDQLLLQL
+33 SKESDKDQKILQL

-53 GHYVEKDLD
+53 GHYVDKELD
-62 DDFSTKAFDTYI
+62 DEFSSKVFQTYI
-74 DMIDPYKRYF
+74 EMIDPYKRYF
-84 YNSDINKFKEYEYLI
+84 YKSDIDRFKEFEYLI
-99 DDQFKNSDLTFF
+99 DDQFKSSDLTFF

-126 EIYTELFS
+126 EIYTSVFS
-134 SPFNYEVDEVLI
+134 SPFNYRVDESLTVSTDEDF
-146 VSSDE
+146 VSSK
-151 SFVSTREELKDRW
+151 SELTDRW

-178 LLTENDSVKSLVNN
+178 LLTENDSINSLVKNN
-192 NINFNVVIK
+192 QDFNFIIK
-201 EYEEKSRNS
+201 DFEEKSRAS
-210 SLEFCNEIYQY
+210 SLELCNEVYQY
-221 YSDRSRQEWFSDYVN
+221 YSDRSRQEWFSEYVN
-236 AIVYQFDPHTFYFNA
+236 SIVYQFDPHTFYFNP
-251 DEKEDFDVDMSG
+251 DDKEDFDVDMSG

-287 GPAWRQNK
+287 GPAWRQNE

-307 EDEENSVSIVGMR
+307 TDQETPVSIVGMR

-342 VDGQIVDLKI
+342 VDGQIVDLQI
-352 PRDIVQM
+352 PRDIVQL

-367 IVERLDSKYGLINLP
+367 IVERSNSKYGLINLP
-382 KFYFDFD
+382 KFYFDFE

-403 IIRLKEEGI
+403 IIRLKEQGI

-448 FEKKKQILKD
+448 FEKKKEILKD

-464 WDGPLVI
+464 WEGPLVI
-471 LVNELSASSSEI
+471 LVNEFSASSSEI
-483 LAAAMQDYKRAII
+483 LAAAMQDYERAII
-496 IGSKQT
+496 IGSNQT
-502 YGKGTVQNVLDLN
+502 YGKGTVQNVVDLN
-515 KMIRSNT
+515 RMIRSNT

-573 EWDEITPVEFTPW
+573 EWDKITPVDYTPW
-586 SSNFDYSSAIQKSKL
+586 TSNFDYSSAIQKSKI
-601 RIKSNEYL
+601 RIESNEYL
-609 KLIDENAK
+609 KLIDSNAK
-617 WIKSIRDIEEFS
+617 WIKTVRDTEDFS
-629 LNYFNYT
+629 LNYFTYN

-642 ELTSK
+642 ELTAK
-647 SFDKLKDFKT
+647 SFDKLKDFNT
-657 NLEFKS
+657 DLEFKS
-663 LPYEVMLFE
+663 LPYEIMLFE
-672 KDSTLKLKRTRW
+672 KDSTLKLKRNRW
-684 HKNLAKD
+684 HKNLSKD
-691 LYIDEALNVLSDLK
+691 LYIDEALNVLTDLK
-705 ISNNNI
+705 ISYNNLD

>member
-1 MLSLIDTMKNK
+1 MKNK

-111 NLTHETLLKRIKESK
+111 NITHETLLKRIKESK

-178 LLTENDSVKSLVNN
+178 LLTENDSVKSLVIN

-275 MDKISVVELISG
+275 TDKISVVELISG

-515 KMIRSNT
+515 RMIRSNT

>member
-1 MLSLIDTMKNK
+1 MKNK

-33 FNESDKDQLLLQL
+33 SQESDKDQLLLQL

-53 GHYVEKDLD
+53 GHYVDKELD
-62 DDFSTKAFDTYI
+62 DEFSSKAFQTYI
-74 DMIDPYKRYF
+74 EMIDPYKRYF
-84 YNSDINKFKEYEYLI
+84 YKSDIDKFKEFEYLI
-99 DDQFKNSDLTFF
+99 DDQFKSSDLTFF
-111 NLTHETLLKRIKESK
+111 NLTHETLLKRIEESK
-126 EIYTELFS
+126 DIYTSVFS
-134 SPFNYEVDEVLI
+134 SPFNYKVDEFLT
-146 VSSDE
+146 VSNDE
-151 SFVSTREELKDRW
+151 DFVSNKSELVDRW

-178 LLTENDSVKSLVNN
+178 LLTENDSINSLVKNN
-192 NINFNVVIK
+192 QDFNFIIK
-201 EYEEKSRNS
+201 DFEQKSRTS

-221 YSDRSRQEWFSDYVN
+221 YSDRSRQEWFSEYVN
-236 AIVYQFDPHTFYFNA
+236 SIVYQFDPHTFYFNP
-251 DEKEDFDVDMSG
+251 DDKEDFDVDMSG

-287 GPAWRQNK
+287 GPAWRQNE

-307 EDEENSVSIVGMR
+307 TDQDTPVSIVGMR

-331 IESSVILTIKK
+331 IESSVVLTIKK
-342 VDGQIVDLKI
+342 VDGQIIDLKI
-352 PRDIVQM
+352 PRDIVQL

-367 IVERLDSKYGLINLP
+367 IVERSNSKYGLINLP
-382 KFYFDFD
+382 KFYFDFE

-403 IIRLKEEGI
+403 IIRLKEQGI

-448 FEKKKQILKD
+448 FEKKKEVLKD

-464 WDGPLVI
+464 WEGPLVI
-471 LVNELSASSSEI
+471 LVNEFSASSSEI
-483 LAAAMQDYKRAII
+483 LAAAMQDYERAII
-496 IGSKQT
+496 IGSNQT
-502 YGKGTVQNVLDLN
+502 YGKGTVQNVVDLN
-515 KMIRSNT
+515 RMIRSNT

-573 EWDEITPVEFTPW
+573 EWDKITPVDYTPW
-586 SSNFDYSSAIQKSKL
+586 TSNFDYSSAIQKSKI
-601 RIKSNEYL
+601 RIESNEYL
-609 KLIDENAK
+609 KLIDSNAK
-617 WIKSIRDIEEFS
+617 WIKTVRDTEDFS
-629 LNYFNYT
+629 LNYFTYN

-642 ELTSK
+642 ELTAK
-647 SFDKLKDFKT
+647 SFDKLKDFNT
-657 NLEFKS
+657 DLEFKS
-663 LPYEVMLFE
+663 LPYEIMLFE
-672 KDSTLKLKRTRW
+672 KDSTLELKRNRW

-691 LYIDEALNVLSDLK
+691 LYIDEALNVLTDLK
-705 ISNNNI
+705 ISYNN

>member
-1 MLSLIDTMKNK
+1 MKNK

-151 SFVSTREELKDRW
+151 SFVSTRQELKDRW

-178 LLTENDSVKSLVNN
+178 LLTENDSVKSLVIN

-275 MDKISVVELISG
+275 TDKISVVELISG

-515 KMIRSNT
+515 RMIRSNT

-609 KLIDENAK
+609 KLIDDNAK
-617 WIKSIRDIEEFS
+617 WIKSIRDTEEFS

>member
-1 MLSLIDTMKNK
+1 MKNK

-33 FNESDKDQLLLQL
+33 SQESDKDQLLLQL

-53 GHYVEKDLD
+53 GHYVDKELD
-62 DDFSTKAFDTYI
+62 DEFSSKAFQTYI
-74 DMIDPYKRYF
+74 EMIDPYKRYF
-84 YNSDINKFKEYEYLI
+84 YKSDIDKFKEFEYLI
-99 DDQFKNSDLTFF
+99 DDQFKSSDLTFF
-111 NLTHETLLKRIKESK
+111 NLTHETLLKRIEESK
-126 EIYTELFS
+126 DIYTSVFS
-134 SPFNYEVDEVLI
+134 SPFNYKVDEFLT
-146 VSSDE
+146 VSNDE
-151 SFVSTREELKDRW
+151 DFVSNKSELVDRW

-178 LLTENDSVKSLVNN
+178 LLTENDSINSLVKNN
-192 NINFNVVIK
+192 QDFNFIIK
-201 EYEEKSRNS
+201 DFELKSRTS

-221 YSDRSRQEWFSDYVN
+221 YSDRSRQEWFSEYVN
-236 AIVYQFDPHTFYFNA
+236 SIVYQFDPHTFYFNP
-251 DEKEDFDVDMSG
+251 DDKEDFDVDMSG

-287 GPAWRQNK
+287 GPAWRQNE

-307 EDEENSVSIVGMR
+307 TDQDTPVSIVGMR

-331 IESSVILTIKK
+331 IESSVVLTIKK
-342 VDGQIVDLKI
+342 VDGQIIDLQI
-352 PRDIVQM
+352 PRDIVQL

-367 IVERLDSKYGLINLP
+367 IVERSNSKYGLINLP
-382 KFYFDFD
+382 KFYFDFE

-403 IIRLKEEGI
+403 IIRLKEQGI

-448 FEKKKQILKD
+448 FEKKKEVLKD

-464 WDGPLVI
+464 WEGPLVI
-471 LVNELSASSSEI
+471 LVNEFSASSSEI
-483 LAAAMQDYKRAII
+483 LAAAMQDYERAII
-496 IGSKQT
+496 IGSNQT
-502 YGKGTVQNVLDLN
+502 YGKGTVQNVVDLN
-515 KMIRSNT
+515 RMIRSNT

-573 EWDEITPVEFTPW
+573 EWDKITPVDYTPW
-586 SSNFDYSSAIQKSKL
+586 TSNFDYSSAIQKSKI
-601 RIKSNEYL
+601 RIESNEYL
-609 KLIDENAK
+609 KLIDSNAK
-617 WIKSIRDIEEFS
+617 WIKTVRDTEDFS
-629 LNYFNYT
+629 LNYFTYN

-642 ELTSK
+642 ELTAK
-647 SFDKLKDFKT
+647 SFDKLKDFNT
-657 NLEFKS
+657 DLEFKS
-663 LPYEVMLFE
+663 LPYEIMLFE
-672 KDSTLKLKRTRW
+672 KDSTLELKRNRW

-691 LYIDEALNVLSDLK
+691 LYIDEALNVLTDLK
-705 ISNNNI
+705 ISYNNLD

>member
-1 MLSLIDTMKNK
+1 MKNK

-33 FNESDKDQLLLQL
+33 SKESDKDQKILQL

-53 GHYVEKDLD
+53 GHYVDKELD
-62 DDFSTKAFDTYI
+62 DEFSSKVFQTYI
-74 DMIDPYKRYF
+74 EMIDPYKRYF
-84 YNSDINKFKEYEYLI
+84 YKSDIDRFKEFEYLI
-99 DDQFKNSDLTFF
+99 DDQFKSSDLTFF

-126 EIYTELFS
+126 EIYTSVFS
-134 SPFNYEVDEVLI
+134 SPFNYKVDESLTVSTDEDF
-146 VSSDE
+146 VSSK
-151 SFVSTREELKDRW
+151 SELTDRW

-178 LLTENDSVKSLVNN
+178 LLTENDSINSLVKNN
-192 NINFNVVIK
+192 QDFNFIIK
-201 EYEEKSRNS
+201 DFEEKSRAS
-210 SLEFCNEIYQY
+210 SLEFCNEVYQY
-221 YSDRSRQEWFSDYVN
+221 YSDRSRQEWFSEYVN
-236 AIVYQFDPHTFYFNA
+236 SIVYQFDPHTFYFNP
-251 DEKEDFDVDMSG
+251 DDKEDFDVDMSG

-287 GPAWRQNK
+287 GPAWRQNE

-307 EDEENSVSIVGMR
+307 TDQETPVSIVGMR

-342 VDGQIVDLKI
+342 VDGQIVDLQI
-352 PRDIVQM
+352 PRDIVQL

-367 IVERLDSKYGLINLP
+367 IVERSNSKYGLINLP
-382 KFYFDFD
+382 KFYFDFE

-403 IIRLKEEGI
+403 IIRLKEQGI

-448 FEKKKQILKD
+448 FEKKKEILKD

-464 WDGPLVI
+464 WEGPLVI
-471 LVNELSASSSEI
+471 LVNEFSASSSEI
-483 LAAAMQDYKRAII
+483 LAAAMQDYERAII
-496 IGSKQT
+496 IGSNQT
-502 YGKGTVQNVLDLN
+502 YGKGTVQNVVDLN
-515 KMIRSNT
+515 RMIRSNT

-573 EWDEITPVEFTPW
+573 EWDKITPVDYTPW
-586 SSNFDYSSAIQKSKL
+586 TSNFDYSSAIQKSKI
-601 RIKSNEYL
+601 RIESNEYL
-609 KLIDENAK
+609 KLIDSNAK
-617 WIKSIRDIEEFS
+617 WIKTVRDTEDFS
-629 LNYFNYT
+629 LNYFTYS

-642 ELTSK
+642 ELTAK
-647 SFDKLKDFKT
+647 SFDKLKDFNT
-657 NLEFKS
+657 DLEFKS
-663 LPYEVMLFE
+663 LPYEIMLFE
-672 KDSTLKLKRTRW
+672 KDSTLKLKRNRW
-684 HKNLAKD
+684 HKNLSKD
-691 LYIDEALNVLSDLK
+691 LYIDEALNVLTDLK
-705 ISNNNI
+705 ISYNNLD

>member
-1 MLSLIDTMKNK
+1 MLSLNHAMTNK
-12 YFIILLTT
+12 YIIILLTT

-33 FNESDKDQLLLQL
+33 SKESDKDQLLLQL

-53 GHYVEKDLD
+53 GHYVEKELD
-62 DDFSTKAFDTYI
+62 DDFSSKAFYTYI
-74 DMIDPYKRYF
+74 DMIDPYKRYL
-84 YNSDINKFKEYEYLI
+84 YKSDIDKFKEYEYLL
-99 DDQFKNSDLTFF
+99 DDHFKNADLTFF
-111 NLTHETLLKRIKESK
+111 NLTHETLIKRIDESK
-126 EIYTELFS
+126 EIYTDIFN
-134 SPFNYEVDEVLI
+134 SPFNYKIDEVLVVNDSI
-146 VSSDE
+146 
-151 SFVSTREELKDRW
+151 K
-164 RKTFKYYTLNNLND
+164 D
-178 LLTENDSVKSLVNN
+178 LLKNN
-192 NINFNVVIK
+192 KDFDTTIEPFK
-201 EYEEKSRNS
+201 EKSRNS
-210 SLEFCNEIYQY
+210 SLEFCNDVYQY
-221 YSDRSRQEWFSDYVN
+221 YSDRSRQEWFSIYVN
-236 AIVYQFDPHTFYFNA
+236 SLVYQFDPHTSYFNP
-251 DEKEDFDVDMSG
+251 DDKDDFDVDMSG

-295 LEVGDILLKVRQ
+295 LEVGDVLLKVRQ
-307 EDEENSVSIVGMR
+307 TDEENPVSIVGMR

-342 VDGQIVDLKI
+342 VDGQITELKI
-352 PRDIVQM
+352 PRDIVQL

-367 IVERLDSKYGLINLP
+367 IVERFNSKYGLINLP
-382 KFYFDFD
+382 KFYFDFE
-389 DYSERNAASDIKKE
+389 DYSERHAASAIKKE
-403 IIRLKEEGI
+403 IIRLKDEGI

-433 AGLFIEEG
+433 AGLFIEDG

-448 FEKKKQILKD
+448 FEKRKEILKD

-496 IGSKQT
+496 IGSTQT

-515 KMIRSNT
+515 RMIKANT

-543 VQLEGVKSDIV
+543 VQLEGVKSDVV

-573 EWDEITPVEFTPW
+573 EWDKITAVEYTPW
-586 SSNFDYSSAIQKSKL
+586 SSNFDYSSAIEKSKL

-609 KLIDENAK
+609 KLIDDNAK
-617 WIKSIRDIEEFS
+617 WIKSVRDNQEFT
-629 LNYFNYT
+629 LNYFDYI
-636 DKIKAD
+636 DKIKED
-642 ELTSK
+642 ELTAK
-647 SFDKLKDFKT
+647 SFDKLKEFKT

-663 LPYEVMLFE
+663 LPYEINLFE
-672 KDSTLKLKRTRW
+672 KDSTLELKRNRW

-691 LYIDEALNVLSDLK
+691 LYIEEALNVLNDLK
-705 ISNNNI
+705 ISYNN

>member
-1 MLSLIDTMKNK
+1 MKNK

-111 NLTHETLLKRIKESK
+111 NITHETLLKRIMESK

-609 KLIDENAK
+609 KLIDDNAK
-617 WIKSIRDIEEFS
+617 WIKSIRDTEEFS

-705 ISNNNI
+705 INNNN

>member
-1 MLSLIDTMKNK
+1 MKNK

-62 DDFSTKAFDTYI
+62 DDFSSKAFDTYI

-515 KMIRSNT
+515 RMIRSNT

-617 WIKSIRDIEEFS
+617 WIKSIRDTEEFS

>member
-1 MLSLIDTMKNK
+1 MKNK

-33 FNESDKDQLLLQL
+33 SKESDKDQKILQL

-53 GHYVEKDLD
+53 GHYVDKELD
-62 DDFSTKAFDTYI
+62 DEFSSKVFQTYI
-74 DMIDPYKRYF
+74 EMIDPYKRYF
-84 YNSDINKFKEYEYLI
+84 YKSDIDRFKEFEYLI
-99 DDQFKNSDLTFF
+99 DDQFKSSDLTFF

-126 EIYTELFS
+126 EIYTSVFS
-134 SPFNYEVDEVLI
+134 SPFNYKVDESLTVNTDEDF
-146 VSSDE
+146 VSSK
-151 SFVSTREELKDRW
+151 SELTDRW

-178 LLTENDSVKSLVNN
+178 LLTENDSINSLVKNN
-192 NINFNVVIK
+192 QDFNFIIK
-201 EYEEKSRNS
+201 DFEEKSRAS
-210 SLEFCNEIYQY
+210 SLELCNEVYQY
-221 YSDRSRQEWFSDYVN
+221 YSDRSRQEWFSEYVN
-236 AIVYQFDPHTFYFNA
+236 SIVYQFDPHTFYFNP
-251 DEKEDFDVDMSG
+251 DDKEDFDVDMSG

-287 GPAWRQNK
+287 GPAWRQNE

-307 EDEENSVSIVGMR
+307 TDQETPVSIVGMR

-342 VDGQIVDLKI
+342 VDGQIVDLQI
-352 PRDIVQM
+352 PRDIVQL

-367 IVERLDSKYGLINLP
+367 IVERSNSKYGLINLP
-382 KFYFDFD
+382 KFYFDFE

-403 IIRLKEEGI
+403 IIRLKEQGI

-448 FEKKKQILKD
+448 FEKKKEILKD

-464 WDGPLVI
+464 WEGPLVI
-471 LVNELSASSSEI
+471 LVNEFSASSSEI
-483 LAAAMQDYKRAII
+483 LAAAMQDYERAII
-496 IGSKQT
+496 IGSNQT
-502 YGKGTVQNVLDLN
+502 YGKGTVQNVVDLN
-515 KMIRSNT
+515 RMIRSNT

-573 EWDEITPVEFTPW
+573 EWDKITPVDYTPW
-586 SSNFDYSSAIQKSKL
+586 TSNFDYSSAIQKSKI

-609 KLIDENAK
+609 KLIDSNAK
-617 WIKSIRDIEEFS
+617 WIKTVRDTEDFS
-629 LNYFNYT
+629 LNYFTYS

-642 ELTSK
+642 ELTAK
-647 SFDKLKDFKT
+647 SFDKLKDFNT
-657 NLEFKS
+657 DLEFKS
-663 LPYEVMLFE
+663 LPYEIMLFE
-672 KDSTLKLKRTRW
+672 KDSTLKLKRNRW
-684 HKNLAKD
+684 HKNLSKD
-691 LYIDEALNVLSDLK
+691 LYIDEALNVLTDLK
-705 ISNNNI
+705 ISYNNLD

>member
-1 MLSLIDTMKNK
+1 MKNK

-111 NLTHETLLKRIKESK
+111 NITHETLLKRIKESK

-178 LLTENDSVKSLVNN
+178 LLTENDSVKSLVIN

-515 KMIRSNT
+515 RMIRSNT

-617 WIKSIRDIEEFS
+617 WIKSIRDTEEFS

>member
-1 MLSLIDTMKNK
+1 MKNK

-33 FNESDKDQLLLQL
+33 SKESDKDQKILQL

-53 GHYVEKDLD
+53 GHYVDKELD
-62 DDFSTKAFDTYI
+62 DEFSSKVFQTYI
-74 DMIDPYKRYF
+74 EMIDPYKRYF
-84 YNSDINKFKEYEYLI
+84 YKSDIDRFKEFEYLI
-99 DDQFKNSDLTFF
+99 DDQFKSSDLTFF

-126 EIYTELFS
+126 EIYTSVFS
-134 SPFNYEVDEVLI
+134 SPFNYRVDESLTVSTDEDF
-146 VSSDE
+146 VSSK
-151 SFVSTREELKDRW
+151 SELTDRW

-178 LLTENDSVKSLVNN
+178 LLTENDSINSLVKNN
-192 NINFNVVIK
+192 QDFNFIIK
-201 EYEEKSRNS
+201 DFEEKSRAS
-210 SLEFCNEIYQY
+210 SLEFCNEVYQY
-221 YSDRSRQEWFSDYVN
+221 YSDRSRQEWFSEYVN
-236 AIVYQFDPHTFYFNA
+236 SIVYQFDPHTFYFNP
-251 DEKEDFDVDMSG
+251 DDKEDFDVDMSG

-287 GPAWRQNK
+287 GPAWRQNE

-307 EDEENSVSIVGMR
+307 TDQETPVSIVGMR

-342 VDGQIVDLKI
+342 VDGQIVDLQI
-352 PRDIVQM
+352 PRDIVQL

-367 IVERLDSKYGLINLP
+367 IVERSNSKYGLINLP
-382 KFYFDFD
+382 KFYFDFE

-403 IIRLKEEGI
+403 IIRLKEQGI

-448 FEKKKQILKD
+448 FEKKKEILKD

-464 WDGPLVI
+464 WEGPLVI
-471 LVNELSASSSEI
+471 LVNEFSASSSEI
-483 LAAAMQDYKRAII
+483 LAAAMQDYERAII
-496 IGSKQT
+496 IGSNQT
-502 YGKGTVQNVLDLN
+502 YGKGTVQNVVDLN
-515 KMIRSNT
+515 RMIRSNT

-573 EWDEITPVEFTPW
+573 EWDKITPVDYTPW
-586 SSNFDYSSAIQKSKL
+586 TSNFDYSSAIQKSKI
-601 RIKSNEYL
+601 RIESNEYL
-609 KLIDENAK
+609 KLIDSNAK
-617 WIKSIRDIEEFS
+617 WIKTVRDTEDFS
-629 LNYFNYT
+629 LNYFTYS

-642 ELTSK
+642 ELTAK
-647 SFDKLKDFKT
+647 SFDKLKDFNT
-657 NLEFKS
+657 DLEFKS
-663 LPYEVMLFE
+663 LPYEIMLFE
-672 KDSTLKLKRTRW
+672 KDSTLKLKRNRW
-684 HKNLAKD
+684 HKNLSKD
-691 LYIDEALNVLSDLK
+691 LYIDEALNVLTDLK
-705 ISNNNI
+705 ISYNNLD

>member
-1 MLSLIDTMKNK
+1 MKNK

-515 KMIRSNT
+515 RMIRSNT

-609 KLIDENAK
+609 KLIDDNAK
-617 WIKSIRDIEEFS
+617 WIKSIRDTEEFS

>member
-1 MLSLIDTMKNK
+1 MKNK

-33 FNESDKDQLLLQL
+33 SKESDKDQKILQL

-53 GHYVEKDLD
+53 GHYVDKELD
-62 DDFSTKAFDTYI
+62 DEFSSKVFQTYI
-74 DMIDPYKRYF
+74 EMIDPYKRYF
-84 YNSDINKFKEYEYLI
+84 YKSDIDRFKEFEYLI
-99 DDQFKNSDLTFF
+99 DDQFKSSDLTFF

-126 EIYTELFS
+126 EIYTSVFS
-134 SPFNYEVDEVLI
+134 SPFNYKVDESLTVSTDEDF
-146 VSSDE
+146 VSSK
-151 SFVSTREELKDRW
+151 SELTDRW

-178 LLTENDSVKSLVNN
+178 LLTENDSINSLVKNN
-192 NINFNVVIK
+192 QDFNFIIK
-201 EYEEKSRNS
+201 DFEEKSRAS
-210 SLEFCNEIYQY
+210 SLEFCNEVYQY
-221 YSDRSRQEWFSDYVN
+221 YSDRSRQEWFSEYVN
-236 AIVYQFDPHTFYFNA
+236 SIVYQFDPHTFYFNP
-251 DEKEDFDVDMSG
+251 DDKEDFDVDMSG

-287 GPAWRQNK
+287 GPAWRQNE

-307 EDEENSVSIVGMR
+307 TDQETPVSIVGMR

-342 VDGQIVDLKI
+342 VDGQIVDLQI
-352 PRDIVQM
+352 PRDIVQL

-367 IVERLDSKYGLINLP
+367 IVERSNSKYCLINLP
-382 KFYFDFD
+382 KFYFDFE

-403 IIRLKEEGI
+403 IIRLKEQGI

-448 FEKKKQILKD
+448 FEKKKEILKD

-464 WDGPLVI
+464 WEGPLVI
-471 LVNELSASSSEI
+471 LVNEFSASSSEI
-483 LAAAMQDYKRAII
+483 LAAAMQDYERAII
-496 IGSKQT
+496 IGSNQT
-502 YGKGTVQNVLDLN
+502 YGKGTVQNVVDLN
-515 KMIRSNT
+515 RMIRSNT

-573 EWDEITPVEFTPW
+573 EWDKITPVDYTPW
-586 SSNFDYSSAIQKSKL
+586 TSNFDYSSAIQKSKI

-609 KLIDENAK
+609 KLIDSNAK
-617 WIKSIRDIEEFS
+617 WIKTVRDTEDFS
-629 LNYFNYT
+629 LNYFTYS

-642 ELTSK
+642 ELTAK
-647 SFDKLKDFKT
+647 SFDKLKDFNT
-657 NLEFKS
+657 DLEFKS
-663 LPYEVMLFE
+663 LPYEIMLFE
-672 KDSTLKLKRTRW
+672 KDSTLKLKRNRW
-684 HKNLAKD
+684 HKNLSKD
-691 LYIDEALNVLSDLK
+691 LYIDEALNVLTDLK
-705 ISNNNI
+705 ISYNNLD

>member
-1 MLSLIDTMKNK
+1 MKNK

-151 SFVSTREELKDRW
+151 SFVSTRQELKDRW

-178 LLTENDSVKSLVNN
+178 LLTENDSVKSLVIN

-515 KMIRSNT
+515 RMIRSNT

-609 KLIDENAK
+609 KLIDDNAK
-617 WIKSIRDIEEFS
+617 WIKSIRDTEEFS

>member
-1 MLSLIDTMKNK
+1 MKNK

-62 DDFSTKAFDTYI
+62 DDFSSKAFDTYI

-146 VSSDE
+146 VSTDE
-151 SFVSTREELKDRW
+151 SFVSTRAELKDRW

-178 LLTENDSVKSLVNN
+178 LLTENDSVKSLVKD
-192 NINFNVVIK
+192 NINFNFVIK

-275 MDKISVVELISG
+275 TDKISVVELISG

-448 FEKKKQILKD
+448 FEKKKEILKD

-515 KMIRSNT
+515 RMIRSNT

-609 KLIDENAK
+609 KLIDDNAK
-617 WIKSIRDIEEFS
+617 WIKSIRDTEEFS